1 MRRTRRAL
9 ATIAAGM
16 MFVVASA
23 AQGQTGPLSPTITPL
38 AFLVGKWTSEQG
50 HAERDEARGTF
61 RIEAAA
67 GGKALLRRDHTEVVS
82 ARGAPVQS
90 VDQIMLIYP
99 EDRHLRGDYFDGT
112 HAIHYQD
119 AQVEPGRSV
128 RFITSTIAGGP
139 AFRFTYALLTP
150 DRLSVRF
157 EMQAPGQSEFH
168 TIAEGTALK
177 AG

>member
-1 MRRTRRAL
+1 MRRTRLAL
-9 ATIAAGM
+9 AAVAAGM
-16 MFVVASA
+16 MFTVASGG
-23 AQGQTGPLSPTITPL
+23 QGQTGPLSPTITPL
-38 AFLVGKWTSEQG
+38 AFLVGNWRSEQG

-99 EDRHLRGDYFDGT
+99 EGGHLRGDYFDGT

-128 RFITSTIAGGP
+128 RFTTSTIAGTP
-139 AFRFTYALLTP
+139 AFRLTYTLLTP
-150 DRLSVRF
+150 ERLSIRF
-157 EMQAPGQSEFH
+157 ELQPPGQGEFR
-168 TIAEGTALK
+168 TIAEGTAQK
-177 AG
+177 ER